1 MQLALY
7 SAVHISFLKGQLL
20 KESTF
25 LELLCGL
32 EMRKRE
38 EYHHLSSEDMLA
50 FASPCCSVH
59 TTSTCHTLV
68 RELQVVLNYF
78 PFLSSLYCFGAL
90 FVSLGNLVIYWGNV
104 LFAGVL
110 LTILDFL
117 FLYISNFLLK
127 SGQISGFWNSFWQWI
142 NWNKVWTWA

>member
-59 TTSTCHTLV
+59 TSSTCHTLLS
-68 RELQVVLNYF
+68 ELEVLNYF
-78 PFLSSLYCFGAL
+78 PFLSKLCCFLSLFHWGIWVFIEGMLCLLSWNSWSLCSIFKLKLSSLYVVRWC
-90 FVSLGNLVIYWGNV
+90 IRIV
-104 LFAGVL
+104 LMVN
-110 LTILDFL
+110 T
-117 FLYISNFLLK
+117 
-127 SGQISGFWNSFWQWI
+127 
-142 NWNKVWTWA
+142 